1 MKIAEADKKIGDYI
15 LADQDKRVLNFIM
28 DFIISSLFSIPFVVL
43 MYISSDSVILSVLT
57 YYLIRFLY
65 YFITEYF
72 LGKTFG
78 KYETQTK
85 VISSSCFTKPN
96 LIQLV
101 GRNILRFFSILSAV
115 DDEKL
120 AIHDKFSGTLVV
132 EDIEKKKVLLSK
144 YLYAFIFLMIGT
156 IRAIYMVEKGF
167 DLFGMFIIIVSFGAF
182 FYKIMRK

>member
-1 MKIAEADKKIGDYI
+1 M
-15 LADQDKRVLNFIM
+15 
-28 DFIISSLFSIPFVVL
+28 
-43 MYISSDSVILSVLT
+43 
-57 YYLIRFLY
+57 
-65 YFITEYF
+65 
-72 LGKTFG
+72 
-78 KYETQTK
+78 
-85 VISSSCFTKPN
+85 
-96 LIQLV
+96 
-101 GRNILRFFSILSAV
+101 

-144 YLYAFIFLMIGT
+144 YLYAFIFFMIGT